1 MGSVRA
7 ELARHVL
14 EMLAHGH
21 PVPIHD
27 AFQLRNWAGRL
38 EDVML
43 SLEEVA
49 HRILTQEEN
58 PNARGAESAWPAKRK
73 PDLSRNTIGQLSTDE
88 STLQKMLPGVREVQE
103 HSCIRCGSKGYVLL
117 GLSLD
122 LRNQRHQLVY
132 VRYIKQKPL
141 FCETCCVSYCQD
153 CVRDALKA
161 GNATA
166 RARARIAQQL
176 ENIVWNTV
184 GNSVIM
190 PGFCLRCGKTI
201 TNA

>member
-21 PVPIHD
+21 PVPILD

-38 EDVML
+38 EDIML

-58 PNARGAESAWPAKRK
+58 PNARGAESTWPAKRK
-73 PDLSRNTIGQLSTDE
+73 PDLSRKTIGQLSTDE

-117 GLSLD
+117 GLSLN

-132 VRYIKQKPL
+132 MRYIKQKPL

-153 CVRDALKA
+153 CVREALKA

-166 RARARIAQQL
+166 RARARIAQQP
-176 ENIVWNTV
+176 ENIV
-184 GNSVIM
+184 GNSVII

>member
-1 MGSVRA
+1 LCMGSVRA

-21 PVPIHD
+21 PVPILD

-38 EDVML
+38 EDIML

-49 HRILTQEEN
+49 HRILNQEEN

-73 PDLSRNTIGQLSTDE
+73 PDLSRNTIGSLSTDK

-117 GLSLD
+117 GLSLN

-132 VRYIKQKPL
+132 MRYIKQKPL
-141 FCETCCVSYCQD
+141 FCEGCCVSYCQD
-153 CVRDALKA
+153 CVREAMQA
-161 GNATA
+161 GN
-166 RARARIAQQL
+166 ARARIAQQP
-176 ENIVWNTV
+176 ENIV
-184 GNSVIM
+184 GNSVII

>member
-14 EMLAHGH
+14 KMLAHGH

-27 AFQLRNWAGRL
+27 ALQLRNWAGRL
-38 EDVML
+38 EDIML

-49 HRILTQEEN
+49 HRILNQGEN
-58 PNARGAESAWPAKRK
+58 PNARGVESAWSAKRK
-73 PDLSRNTIGQLSTDE
+73 PDLSRNTIGPLSTDK

-122 LRNQRHQLVY
+122 LRNERHQLVY
-132 VRYIKQKPL
+132 MRYIKQKPL
-141 FCETCCVSYCQD
+141 ACEGCYVSYCQD
-153 CVRDALKA
+153 CVREALKA

-176 ENIVWNTV
+176 ENVVWKTV
-184 GNSVIM
+184 GNSMIIR
-190 PGFCLRCGKTI
+190 GFCLRCGKTI